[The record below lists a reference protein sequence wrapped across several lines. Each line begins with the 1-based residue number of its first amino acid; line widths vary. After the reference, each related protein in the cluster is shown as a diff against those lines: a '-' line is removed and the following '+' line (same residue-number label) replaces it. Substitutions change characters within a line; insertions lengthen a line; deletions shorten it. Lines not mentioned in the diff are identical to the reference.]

1 MEIEMSGLYSS
12 TMENNKTC
20 IAQNTESKVRK
31 SSASGASGSG
41 CEQSRRALLT
51 TSSTRIKLSATVVS
65 DPQSTLQKVQGE
77 EQMSHSVLWENSPLD
92 RYISQADFLLN
103 SDSCIFPYI
112 EEH

>member
-65 DPQSTLQKVQGE
+65 DPQSTLNFLQGALGK
-77 EQMSHSVLWENSPLD
+77 QPL
-92 RYISQADFLLN
+92 RQIYITGRFFTELRFLHLP
-103 SDSCIFPYI
+103 I
-112 EEH
+112 H

>member
-1 MEIEMSGLYSS
+1 MYCS
-12 TMENNKTC
+12 KHK
-20 IAQNTESKVRK
+20 ESKVRK

-51 TSSTRIKLSATVVS
+51 TSSTRIMLSATVVS
-65 DPQSTLQKVQGE
+65 DLQSTLQKVEGE
-77 EQMSHSVLWENSPLD
+77 EEMSHSVLWENSPLD
-92 RYISQADFLLN
+92 RCISQEDFLLN